1 MSFGGIVDVSGMNT
15 ESIRVLVR
23 VRPIND
29 SDNNDGTNESS
40 ETIVDL
46 QSHTTLALTNADGKR
61 AFQCAFDA
69 VLGPQSTQSDVY
81 QTVRDCTI
89 SVLNGVNATI
99 FAYGQTGSGKTY
111 SMYGPPSETG
121 SRTSIQHLD
130 GTQAGVIPRAIHEIF
145 ELGNNPEVLSFSVF
159 CSFVQIYNENLFDM
173 LRDASMASPLN
184 VREDKKEIYV
194 QGLSEYNVH
203 TVDDTLSLLAVAE
216 NNRAI
221 RETYMNMFSSRSHS
235 IFQLFVGNKSPH
247 KPYILTTSFLSL
259 YNCTNTAPSLLS
271 PFPSHFHSP
280 LLSPF
285 HSPVHRTN
293 KNGC

>member
-1 MSFGGIVDVSGMNT
+1 MTT

-29 SDNNDGTNESS
+29 SDDGNSVAGSRTNDSNNDGTNESS
-40 ETIVDL
+40 EIIVDI
-46 QSHTTLALTNADGKR
+46 QSPTPLALTNADGKR

-69 VLGPQSTQSDVY
+69 ILGPQSTQSDVY

-145 ELGNNPEVLSFSVF
+145 ELGNNPEVLSYSVF

-173 LRDASMASPLN
+173 LRDASMASPLT

-235 IFQLFVGNKSPH
+235 IFQLFVGNIH
-247 KPYILTTSFLSL
+247 
-259 YNCTNTAPSLLS
+259 
-271 PFPSHFHSP
+271 HH
-280 LLSPF
+280 
-285 HSPVHRTN
+285 
-293 KNGC
+293 